1 MIMLTVT
8 QESTTLIKEECI
20 FLDKLYE
27 IKVFQKDHKL
37 NAFQKIW
44 CIKQRSSQRK
54 HDTR

>member
-37 NAFQKIW
+37 KAFQKIW

>member
-1 MIMLTVT
+1 MLTVT

-44 CIKQRSSQRK
+44 CIKQRK
-54 HDTR
+54 FAT

>member
-1 MIMLTVT
+1 MIMLTMT

-27 IKVFQKDHKL
+27 IKAFQKDHKL
-37 NAFQKIW
+37 NAFQKNW
-44 CIKQRSSQRK
+44 CIKQRSWQCK